1 MHKRGYFYKGN
12 YYSLA
17 VNNNGVDSN
26 MLRRVKEHNN
36 KYDLKYV
43 PRLRSFA
50 IFEKV
55 YPREITARGFISYG
69 NGIDPEY
76 HFRLQVKTLNNL
88 MKILV
93 LNDPRRF
100 RNFDS
105 YIAYIENAEKEQE
118 EYHKK
123 QRIER
128 YNLMGRDGQ
137 NYLNTLDHQN
147 YLECSTKPVEYA
159 NAISEHMKDK
169 KTAVMSY
176 SKHKQKE
183 TKNAN

>member
-1 MHKRGYFYKGN
+1 MHKRGYFYKGK
-12 YYSLA
+12 YYSLT
-17 VNNNGVDSN
+17 VNDNGIYSD
-26 MLRRVKEHNN
+26 MLRRVKEHND

-55 YPREITARGFISYG
+55 YPREITSRGFIFYG

-76 HFRLQVKTLNNL
+76 HFRLQVNNLNNL
-88 MKILV
+88 IKILV

-100 RNFDS
+100 KNVD
-105 YIAYIENAEKEQE
+105 AYITFIENMEKEQE

-128 YNLMGRDGQ
+128 YNLMGREGQ
-137 NYLNTLDHQN
+137 KHLNTLDHQN
-147 YLECSTKPVEYA
+147 YLECAAKPVEYA
-159 NAISEHMKDK
+159 NAISEHMNDK
-169 KTAVMSY
+169 KTPAMSY
-176 SKHKQKE
+176 SKNKQKE
-183 TKNAN
+183 TKNEN